1 MHIHHRAS
9 WRLTVAAIVATALF
23 ATGCAQSSDEP
34 LADPGVSP
42 TAAPLADAP
51 PTFGFV
57 TAVDPV
63 DGRVALDPAEWLTG
77 DEAVEAARAAGD
89 LGPGETDVPNDY
101 YIRNTT
107 DDEVWLPL
115 ASDATL
121 FVMTNPGDPTTETQV
136 TLDQLAAWV
145 DSNALSPFTVETTS
159 SGDVTE
165 LRFVYRP

>member
-1 MHIHHRAS
+1 MDIHDRPS
-9 WRLTVAAIVATALF
+9 GRLTVVAMVAAALLT
-23 ATGCAQSSDEP
+23 TGCAQQADDP
-34 LADPGVSP
+34 LADPGADP
-42 TAAPLADAP
+42 TTAPLADAP

-77 DEAVEAARAAGD
+77 DEAVQAARAAGD
-89 LGPGETDVPNDY
+89 LGPDETDVPNDY
-101 YIRNTT
+101 YIRNTSV
-107 DDEVWLPL
+107 DEVWLPI
-115 ASDATL
+115 ASGATL
-121 FVMTNPGDPTTETQV
+121 FVMTNPGDPTTETEV

-145 DSNALSPFTVETTS
+145 DSNALSPFAVETTS